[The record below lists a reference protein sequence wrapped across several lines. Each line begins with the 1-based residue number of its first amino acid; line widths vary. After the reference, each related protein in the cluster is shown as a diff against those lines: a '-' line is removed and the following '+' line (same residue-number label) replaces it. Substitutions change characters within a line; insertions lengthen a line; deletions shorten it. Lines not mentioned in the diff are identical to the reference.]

1 MHRNRWKWEHDNP
14 KPMEFRKSSAK
25 GEVHSNTRLSQESR
39 KKSNK
44 SVNFTPKA
52 TRKRRN

>member
-25 GEVHSNTRLSQESR
+25 GEVHSNTSLSQESR

>member
-25 GEVHSNTRLSQESR
+25 GEVRSNTRLPQESR
-39 KKSNK
+39 EKLNK
-44 SVNFTPKA
+44 SLNITPKA